1 MKNCSLGRLGKGAI
15 KFCINYIHYRNLHRI
30 KIPLE
35 VGRFSSFF
43 ILSKLSA
50 WLRLGLISIFIRIGW
65 SNIEGSRSHMGRWT
79 SKKLRYYPHI
89 IKLQRYKNPDRR
101 AIPSP
106 LECNDY
112 ATSCWSLVV
121 KVLVAVGMVGK
132 DWMVSVAFQAN
143 KVIKDPLRCWVTEH
157 AASADCF
164 PKVGIMGNFES

>member
-89 IKLQRYKNPDRR
+89 SSGIRIPTEEQFLLHWNVMILWWILCYKLL
-101 AIPSP
+101 II
-106 LECNDY
+106 
-112 ATSCWSLVV
+112 SCESF
-121 KVLVAVGMVGK
+121 G
-132 DWMVSVAFQAN
+132 S
-143 KVIKDPLRCWVTEH
+143 C
-157 AASADCF
+157 
-164 PKVGIMGNFES
+164 GNGW

>member
-1 MKNCSLGRLGKGAI
+1 MIWYKTVESRNKVLRERESVFNFQLLESMKNCSLGRLGKGAI
-15 KFCINYIHYRNLHRI
+15 KFCINYIHYRNLHCI

-89 IKLQRYKNPDRR
+89 IMLQRYKNPDRR

-106 LECNDY
+106 LECND
-112 ATSCWSLVV
+112 SLMNIM
-121 KVLVAVGMVGK
+121 LQVA
-132 DWMVSVAFQAN
+132 D
-143 KVIKDPLRCWVTEH
+143 H
-157 AASADCF
+157 
-164 PKVGIMGNFES
+164 